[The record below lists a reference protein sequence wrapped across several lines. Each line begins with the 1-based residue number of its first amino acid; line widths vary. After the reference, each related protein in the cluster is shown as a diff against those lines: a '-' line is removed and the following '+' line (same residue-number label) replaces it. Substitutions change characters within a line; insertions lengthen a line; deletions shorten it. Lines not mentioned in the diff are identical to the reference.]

1 LEVFMFASL
10 DSLSSR
16 VPGVRLEDLVAVPVD
31 VGKYVAMAKV
41 VDFTGSELAGPFEF
55 CLDRSGVERFVTR
68 VRSVVPESV
77 MLVRVGLEAAGHYHL
92 PLAGGVLPEGWELR
106 ILNPGHVSMQRKAN
120 GSRGVK
126 TDKVDLAAIADLLLA
141 GRGTIAP
148 PFADSVMTL
157 TGWVAH
163 RARRSLIRR
172 RTIQQLTTH
181 VDRCFPGL
189 GRVMWSVTLSKAGRL
204 IITEMP
210 DPVRVRRLGPV
221 RLQRFAANRG
231 VRMTRPLAERIVEA
245 ARLALPVPG
254 ADVSRR
260 LLARDLALLD
270 DIEDQIAEAD
280 TEISSLVP
288 LTPFGVLTTT
298 PGWGP
303 VRVANYSAAVGD
315 PQRWPSHRQLYRASG
330 LTPRVYESA
339 GHRRDG
345 RITREGSVPLRTALI
360 DLGTGL
366 WHSEP
371 SSRNYGQTLRA
382 RGKPGGIIL
391 CAMAHRANKIAYAMV
406 RDQTP
411 WQGDRWRI

>member
-1 LEVFMFASL
+1 MFAPVEA
-10 DSLSSR
+10 LSSR
-16 VPGVRLEDLVAVPVD
+16 SSGVRLEDLVAVPVD
-31 VGKYVAMAKV
+31 VGKHTAMAKV
-41 VDFTGSELAGPFEF
+41 VDFTGSELVGPFEF
-55 CLDRSGVERFVTR
+55 PLDRCGVGVLLGR
-68 VRSVVPESV
+68 VRSAIPESV
-77 MLVRVGLEAAGHYHL
+77 LLVRVGVEAAGHYHL
-92 PLAGGVLPEGWELR
+92 PLAGGVLPREWELR
-106 ILNPGHVSMQRKAN
+106 VLNPAHVSMQRKVN

-126 TDKVDLAAIADLLLA
+126 TDRVDLTAITDLLLA
-141 GRGTIAP
+141 GKGTIAP
-148 PFADSVMTL
+148 PFADAVMTL
-157 TGWVAH
+157 SGWVAH
-163 RARRSLIRR
+163 RRRRSLVRR

-189 GRVMWSVTLSKAGRL
+189 GRAVWSVVLSKAGRL
-204 IITEMP
+204 IITEIP
-210 DPVRVRRLGPV
+210 DPVRVRRLGPT

-231 VRMTRPLAERIVEA
+231 VRMTRPMAERIVEA

-260 LLARDLALLD
+260 LLAHDLALLD
-270 DIEDQIAEAD
+270 DIEAQITEAD
-280 TEISSLVP
+280 TEIGVLVP
-288 LTPFGVLTTT
+288 HTPFGVLTTT

-303 VRVANYSAAVGD
+303 IRVANYGAAVGD

-345 RITREGSVPLRTALI
+345 HITREGSVHLRSALI

-366 WHSEP
+366 WHTHP
-371 SSRNYGQTLRA
+371 ASRAYGQALRD

-391 CAMAHRANKIAYAMV
+391 CAMANRANKIAYAMV

-411 WQGDRWRI
+411 WQGDRWT